1 MGLLRWLAET
11 PLGQWWVHL
20 RRNREQI
27 IASRKHFVERA
38 ERAAERVE
46 RAARAQEHHADRTMR
61 AVREALRQLEEFEH
75 ARSRKH
81 YDAG

>member
-38 ERAAERVE
+38 ERASERVE
-46 RAARAQEHHADRTMR
+46 RAARAQSDHAERTMR
-61 AVREALRQLEEFEH
+61 TVRAALRQLEEFEH
-75 ARSRKH
+75 ARGRTH
-81 YDAG
+81 HDVG

>member
-38 ERAAERVE
+38 ERASERVE
-46 RAARAQEHHADRTMR
+46 RAARAQERHADRTMR

-75 ARSRKH
+75 ARGRTH
-81 YDAG
+81 HDAG